1 MVNSNN
7 FRFLKSI
14 DSYLYSLAIEAEKQM
29 FIDNDTSMY
38 KLRKMLENVVQ
49 NIFDF
54 EGISKLLTKNLYK
67 NIDFLHKNNY
77 VSDNLF
83 ALLEEVR
90 KNGNEFVH
98 KHDIDLKRNNNLV
111 MKSVKNMYLIT
122 GYYCKKYI
130 NNQIY
135 IESFKDYYVDK
146 TRRFIIT
153 EKYNDLTNYQNE
165 FLNISLI
172 FLSDRLATHIIRD
185 KIAFGTIKELG
196 YISFDEFFE
205 YYMELLRLLIVEDE
219 ANMKLILQLKG
230 IVKYIVSSS
239 DGENINYYIARILY
253 KDIFEDYKN

>member
-7 FRFLKSI
+7 FIFLKSI

-38 KLRKMLENVVQ
+38 KLRKMLENIVE

-54 EGISKLLTKNLYK
+54 EDISKSLTKSLYK
-67 NIDFLHKNNY
+67 NIDFLYKNDY

-83 ALLEEVR
+83 VLLDEVR
-90 KNGNEFVH
+90 KNANEFVH

-111 MKSVKNMYLIT
+111 KKSIKNMYLIT
-122 GYYCKKYI
+122 AYYCKKYI
-130 NNQIY
+130 NTQIY

-153 EKYNDLTNYQNE
+153 EKYNNLTDYQNE
-165 FLNISLI
+165 FLNTSLI
-172 FLSDRLATHIIRD
+172 FLSDRIATHIIRD

-205 YYMELLRLLIVEDE
+205 YYMELLNLLIVEDE
-219 ANMKLILQLKG
+219 VNIELILRLKDIVRY
-230 IVKYIVSSS
+230 IVKLDDV
-239 DGENINYYIARILY
+239 ENINYYIARMLY
-253 KDIFEDYKN
+253 NDIF